1 MTKEELTAHIT
12 ENFSGTLEII
22 ETNQPEPYFIVKANE
37 LRDFSRFIHD
47 DPQLMLNFLMNL
59 SAVDTGERF
68 ETVYNVCSYR
78 HKHRIFFKVYLL
90 DHDQP
95 EVDSVMKIWP
105 AANWYEREAW
115 ELFGILIHD
124 HPNLTRFLLPEDWDQ
139 GFPMRKD
146 WVGRDVIP
154 MPER

>member
-1 MTKEELTAHIT
+1 MTKEELIAHIT

-22 ETNQPEPYFIVKANE
+22 ETNQPEPYFIVKADE

-78 HKHRIFFKVYLL
+78 HKHRIFFKVYL

-95 EVDSVMKIWP
+95 EVDSVMKIWS
-105 AANWYEREAW
+105 AANWYEREVW
-115 ELFGILIHD
+115 ELFGILVHD

-139 GFPMRKD
+139 GYPMRKD
-146 WVGRDVIP
+146 WIGRDVIP
-154 MPER
+154 LPER